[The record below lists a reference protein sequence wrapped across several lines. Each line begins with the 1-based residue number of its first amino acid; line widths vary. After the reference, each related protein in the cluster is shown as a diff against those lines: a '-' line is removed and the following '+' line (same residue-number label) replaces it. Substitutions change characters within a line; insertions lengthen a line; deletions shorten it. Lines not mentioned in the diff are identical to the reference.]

1 MWGRCSRHTV
11 GASLLRC
18 NKRCGGF
25 GSIQLAKGRAA
36 IENGSDFSRDPASR
50 FQLFHLHFL
59 VRTIPRTTGW
69 RQRWYRR
76 YDRCSK
82 CRPRRFQQDRIVR
95 MILRSLVALRLFAWV
110 AVFLTACAAWAQ
122 STQPLVLADG
132 TPVVVQLDENISSA
146 RARVGDHLGFRVV
159 QDVDV
164 QGFTVIPAGSTA
176 SGSLVRVHHRRVLGM
191 GGNLVLKLDSVEL
204 ANGDHVALRAR
215 QEVKGTSHTWRMAAG
230 MAITSIFYFPVAP
243 VFLLTR
249 GDNCTALKSTEI
261 TAKIDGTT
269 SLSANDFPVAT
280 ASTSDLNH
288 AIQFLPTRVLNGE
301 GRQGDMVNLLF
312 IGQKE
317 DLQTAFDSAGW
328 VKPEHWKLRSA
339 WHVVTQRTHYIRQ
352 PVSRFFLFGRSQDYA
367 YALPD
372 PNAIVSRRLHIRI
385 WKTGHEVD
393 GNPVWAGAAT
403 HDIAI
408 EIAKRG
414 RLLNHR
420 IDPNVDSERDFIGA
434 KLAETPVAARE
445 SYVNS
450 AEPVFQAKTASGQDY
465 YSDSKI
471 LLVDLRRTESGEAG
485 VQKPPAVGGVTISTS
500 LVAAAR

>member
-1 MWGRCSRHTV
+1 MI
-11 GASLLRC
+11 L
-18 NKRCGGF
+18 
-25 GSIQLAKGRAA
+25 GSI
-36 IENGSDFSRDPASR
+36 
-50 FQLFHLHFL
+50 
-59 VRTIPRTTGW
+59 VT
-69 RQRWYRR
+69 
-76 YDRCSK
+76 
-82 CRPRRFQQDRIVR
+82 V
-95 MILRSLVALRLFAWV
+95 RLFAWV
-110 AVFLTACAAWAQ
+110 AVFLTACVAWAQ
-122 STQPLVLADG
+122 SPQPLTLADG
-132 TPVVVQLDENISSA
+132 TAVTVQLDENISSA
-146 RARVGDHLGFRVV
+146 HARVGDHLSFRVV
-159 QDVDV
+159 RDVDV

-204 ANGDHVALRAR
+204 ANGDQVSLRAR
-215 QEVKGTSHTWRMAAG
+215 KEVKGTSHTWRMAAG

-261 TAKIDGTT
+261 TAQINGTT
-269 SLSANDFPVAT
+269 SLVASDFPVTT
-280 ASTSDLNH
+280 ASTSDLH
-288 AIQFLPTRVLNGE
+288 QAIQFLPPRVLNGE

-352 PVSRFFLFGRSQDYA
+352 PMSRFFLFGRTQDYA

-372 PNAIVSRRLHIRI
+372 PNAIVSRRHHIRI

-403 HDIAI
+403 HDVAI
-408 EIAKRG
+408 EVAKRG
-414 RLLNHR
+414 RLFNHR

-434 KLAETPVAARE
+434 KLSETPVVARE
-445 SYVNS
+445 TYVDG
-450 AEPVFQAKTASGQDY
+450 AEPVFKAKTASGQDY
-465 YSDSKI
+465 YSDSRI
-471 LLVDLRRTESGEAG
+471 LLVDMRHTESGEASLHT
-485 VQKPPAVGGVTISTS
+485 PAAVAGGTPASS
-500 LVAAAR
+500 LLAAAR